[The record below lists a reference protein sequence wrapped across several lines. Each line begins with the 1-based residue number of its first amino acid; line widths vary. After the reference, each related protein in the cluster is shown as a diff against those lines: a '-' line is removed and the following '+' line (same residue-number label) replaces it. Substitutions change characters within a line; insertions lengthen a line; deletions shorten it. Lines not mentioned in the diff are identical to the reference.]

1 MHKKTLVI
9 NSSVPDVFARFPSLV
24 FTFISG
30 SVCEDTWSTKKCK
43 KIKKKGKCNKAKNQK
58 KCEKTCGACPTT
70 PTTTSIPTTITS
82 SKYDCA
88 LPDNANDEY
97 CHDENNN
104 AGCNY
109 DGGACCPG
117 DDPPRLWDA
126 YCSVC
131 ECLEGIC
138 RFIFIVSMAK
148 EGKNR

>member
-1 MHKKTLVI
+1 MPQVI
-9 NSSVPDVFARFPSLV
+9 FQHLWLAI
-24 FTFISG
+24 FIFNVKSQQPYMYF
-30 SVCEDTWSTKKCK
+30 CK
-43 KIKKKGKCNKAKNQK
+43 GN
-58 KCEKTCGACPTT
+58 G
-70 PTTTSIPTTITS
+70 
-82 SKYDCA
+82 CA

-148 EGKNR
+148 EGSTR